1 MPALMRPRSATA
13 KLSWSSS
20 RPASPSSKPAQRPAS
35 ARYMPRG
42 RTTKTELDKLLEEA
56 EQGADPPP
64 PPPKPVTDAE
74 KMKQQRTEWMAK
86 DAAFRRAAEE
96 KERQH
101 EREQQRMSSVE
112 QQEAEQAKGKAAA
125 DAEHSNA
132 VQARLHRLGLAGAGK
147 AKARLRSSVLKAKD
161 MGEDARALTQAE
173 AQHRDTLKV
182 LSSFHTGTYDE
193 IERQVDCHFDTFNEI
208 ATSAPNALGDA
219 ARAPP
224 VTDADFDLGLENAK
238 HGVGDQVHADMFVK
252 LHELWAST
260 RDEIPT
266 EESKAEN
273 VRVRAMVVARF
284 RRYQQTWPKSER
296 DLEAIT
302 IAQYTAGTKQRQAG
316 KRRRPQSGP
325 ARPTAE
331 QQRSED
337 RASRRPTK
345 ESRPASGPARVGWS
359 AEADAYVA
367 RIGLFPPRSRPP
379 SAQPIRS
386 AGQWAQRLH
395 MQQQMTRP
403 VSAPARLA
411 ATVVARWSHHT
422 LGYALRGWRDAA
434 TWRAAARARLR
445 YCVNRMLDDRLYRC
459 IDRWREQASLQRRAK
474 QLLRRTVVT
483 WNNQSLAFAFNS
495 WKEYLAAVA
504 NRYGGILAM
513 WKGDGR
519 RMYFNMWKQAV
530 ALIKEQ
536 KPASREFFQGLG
548 LATFRGIEMVPEV
561 WKVGQAAL
569 HSDSD
574 DSSDSGGEREM
585 ETPDT
590 RTVQKES
597 NARKKKQREAAE
609 QGQQIRELPRGPGRR
624 GLNSRLLRYYYDS
637 NNVANHGTDRTMG
650 DQCSAA
656 ACAQDAPLAWSQLEI
671 SAVNSRP
678 ARVPTTQALTHKP
691 PVQPSPHDIVTAA
704 LEGRLRNHHDTAGVS
719 LGYLG
724 PVAVGKRLPRNVY
737 DKELERE
744 TVLSEKP
751 EPEREVELR
760 ATELYGKTDEL
771 GRLHYEGQYISH
783 AYRPSVSRANNRRGA
798 VSNRVVE
805 SCMDAAAAAA
815 AAVAALAVEVRTGV
829 SADQAAAARARKQ
842 RLAKEREYGWQIP
855 PEKLD
860 KSRLITHPKRR
871 GRGAAADK
879 KKHSHSLWHST
890 RAASTSVC
898 VIC

>member
-13 KLSWSSS
+13 RLSWSSS

-35 ARYMPRG
+35 ARYLPRG
-42 RTTKTELDKLLEEA
+42 RTTKTELDKLLEEE
-56 EQGADPPP
+56 EQADRPPQ
-64 PPPKPVTDAE
+64 PPKPVDDAE
-74 KMKQQRTEWMAK
+74 KMEQQRSEWMAK
-86 DAAFRRAAEE
+86 DAAFRRAAAE
-96 KERQH
+96 KDRQGK
-101 EREQQRMSSVE
+101 REQQRISSAL
-112 QQEAEQAKGKAAA
+112 QHEAEQTKTKAAVDTVDAA
-125 DAEHSNA
+125 DAEHRNA
-132 VQARLHRLGLAGAGK
+132 VQTQFRRFGLAGDGK
-147 AKARLRSSVLKAKD
+147 AKARLRSKATEIC
-161 MGEDARALTQAE
+161 EDARSLTQAE
-173 AQHRDTLKV
+173 VQHRDTLKV

-193 IERQVDCHFDTFNEI
+193 IERQVDRNFDKFNDI
-208 ATSAPNALGDA
+208 ATSAPSALGDV
-219 ARAPP
+219 ARGLP

-238 HGVGDQVHADMFVK
+238 HGVGDQMHADMFVK

-266 EESKAEN
+266 NDSKEEN
-273 VRVRAMVVARF
+273 IRVRAMVVARF
-284 RRYQQTWPKSER
+284 RRYQQTWPKSEK

-302 IAQYTAGTKQRQAG
+302 IAQYTAGKKQKRAA

-331 QQRSED
+331 QQQSAD
-337 RASRRPTK
+337 SASRRPTK

-359 AEADAYVA
+359 AEADAHVA
-367 RIGLFPPRSRPP
+367 RIGLFPPLGRPP
-379 SAQPIRS
+379 SAQPIQS
-386 AGQWAQRLH
+386 AGQWAQQLYRQEH
-395 MQQQMTRP
+395 TRP
-403 VSAPARLA
+403 MSAPARLA

-434 TWRAAARARLR
+434 AWRAAARARLR
-445 YCVNRMLDDRLYRC
+445 YCVNRMLDDRLYRS
-459 IDRWREQASLQRRAK
+459 IDRWREQASLQKRAK
-474 QLLRRTVVT
+474 QLLRRTLVT
-483 WNNQSLAFAFNS
+483 WNNRSLAFAFNS
-495 WKEYLAAVA
+495 WKEYMAAAA

-519 RMYFNMWKQAV
+519 RMYFNTWKNAV

-536 KPASREFFQGLG
+536 KPASHEFFQSLCV
-548 LATFRGIEMVPEV
+548 ATFRGIETVPAV

-574 DSSDSGGEREM
+574 DSSDSAGERDIE
-585 ETPDT
+585 PPNA
-590 RTVQKES
+590 RNIRKKS
-597 NARKKKQREAAE
+597 KARKKKQQQAPE
-609 QGQQIRELPRGPGRR
+609 QGQSVREFPRGPGRR
-624 GLNSRLLRYYYDS
+624 GLNKRLMRYYDGSS
-637 NNVANHGTDRTMG
+637 NVNRGTDRTMG

-656 ACAQDAPLAWSQLEI
+656 ACPQDAPLAWSQLEV

-678 ARVPTTQALTHKP
+678 ARVPTTQALTHEP
-691 PVQPSPHDIVTAA
+691 PVEPSPHDIVTAA
-704 LEGRLRNHHDTAGVS
+704 LEGRLRNHHDSAGIH

-724 PVAVGKRLPRNVY
+724 PVAVGKKLPRNVY
-737 DKELERE
+737 DKEIERD

-760 ATELYGKTDEL
+760 ANELYGKTDEL
-771 GRLHYEGQYISH
+771 GRLHFEGQYISH

-798 VSNRVVE
+798 VSNRVIE

-829 SADQAAAARARKQ
+829 SADQATAARARKQ
-842 RLAKEREYGWQIP
+842 RLAKEREYGWQIAA
-855 PEKLD
+855 EKLD
-860 KSRLITHPKRR
+860 KTRLITNPKRR
-871 GRGAAADK
+871 GGGLAVDK
-879 KKHSHSLWHST
+879 KKHPSLWHST